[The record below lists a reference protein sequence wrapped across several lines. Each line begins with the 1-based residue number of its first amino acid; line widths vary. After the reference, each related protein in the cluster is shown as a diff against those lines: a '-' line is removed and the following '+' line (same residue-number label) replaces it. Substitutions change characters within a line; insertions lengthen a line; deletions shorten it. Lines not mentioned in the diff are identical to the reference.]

1 MRKMLNLVRCFSK
14 KEGGSS
20 VELGLLV
27 ALIAAAIVGAVTY
40 MGSSVKDTF
49 NSVAQT
55 VDGRTTSDGNGAG
68 DPSPVDDDDDD

>member
-1 MRKMLNLVRCFSK
+1 MRKMLNLVKCFSK

-27 ALIAAAIVGAVTY
+27 ALIAAAVVGAVTY

-55 VDGRTTSDGNGAG
+55 VNGN
-68 DPSPVDDDDDD
+68 DQPPEEPHDDEGQGHHHH